1 MSKTKKWENISLED
15 ILRVDPFDQQVYIY
29 DPVASVKCPMISDN
43 REYFTQIYS
52 KPLNNKLEVLDG
64 AQHVHAELDIDQWFE
79 DLDSTK
85 NSMVIFIEGYAGCG
99 KSTFVQY
106 LLVHQLKTYNYEYEY
121 YNYDIGAY
129 YDNRNSHRILS
140 AIRECFIKQF
150 STCILNHDDKIIKRF
165 VELLAQQ
172 EINRL
177 DTSLDIY
184 NEFVNTDTFK
194 QAILYLLDNKK
205 EDRFRSAMHNQLK
218 DFSIE
223 QILALDYVFRLARYI
238 ESDSH
243 DNSVLY
249 ICYDNMDAI
258 ENFDELNAFDNT
270 LVSLRKNID
279 DYINITTDNYKD
291 IPTPQFVIIATYRK
305 ITAAKVDLSSYS
317 ERIDDYSE
325 YNNFIQYVDASH
337 VYSYFR
343 IINKRKEYFANYIK
357 RRQLNGGKV
366 LNKLEI
372 ADILTNTEF
381 VHNRYAGLWNNNY
394 RTCSSILDKIL
405 RNYFPEAKICTD
417 FVLINLD
424 GYDETNST
432 YYGASAIFLSLVC
445 KIFNKGGLWGSD
457 HMNLIPLKV
466 LNENKD
472 PRELTSLSRLILTYI
487 SNSKDNSGKN
497 RPVTTLEI
505 FLEFEDLFPVDDVC
519 QCLSNMLAR
528 DKTDTWRRP
537 IYYYRNALSDNEK
550 LKTAL
555 KKQWKLSK
563 SEGVDASVDYTE
575 LLLCECGYAF
585 IERLTS
591 EFEFFSNR
599 LSNSNQCLY
608 LVSNID
614 EIKRIIN
621 DVYDAVATC
630 CHDMVEFSKRYMKI
644 KNIPT
649 YEKYNKLPIHP
660 RTKGGNVQLHTE
672 RIIFSHI
679 SYLNYCRLYYI
690 NLYIDLEK
698 KKEVNNIFVS
708 YIKQYLILYD
718 ENICPINSDRTK
730 VAEELKSIIKEI
742 ETGDQDKLFLS
753 ISIHSKKH
761 C

>member
-129 YDNRNSHRILS
+129 YDNRNSHRLLS

-194 QAILYLLDNKK
+194 QAIIYLLDNKK

-337 VYSYFR
+337 VY
-343 IINKRKEYFANYIK
+343 
-357 RRQLNGGKV
+357 
-366 LNKLEI
+366 
-372 ADILTNTEF
+372 
-381 VHNRYAGLWNNNY
+381 
-394 RTCSSILDKIL
+394 
-405 RNYFPEAKICTD
+405 
-417 FVLINLD
+417 
-424 GYDETNST
+424 
-432 YYGASAIFLSLVC
+432 
-445 KIFNKGGLWGSD
+445 
-457 HMNLIPLKV
+457 
-466 LNENKD
+466 
-472 PRELTSLSRLILTYI
+472 
-487 SNSKDNSGKN
+487 
-497 RPVTTLEI
+497 
-505 FLEFEDLFPVDDVC
+505 
-519 QCLSNMLAR
+519 
-528 DKTDTWRRP
+528 
-537 IYYYRNALSDNEK
+537 
-550 LKTAL
+550 
-555 KKQWKLSK
+555 
-563 SEGVDASVDYTE
+563 
-575 LLLCECGYAF
+575 
-585 IERLTS
+585 
-591 EFEFFSNR
+591 
-599 LSNSNQCLY
+599 
-608 LVSNID
+608 
-614 EIKRIIN
+614 
-621 DVYDAVATC
+621 
-630 CHDMVEFSKRYMKI
+630 
-644 KNIPT
+644 
-649 YEKYNKLPIHP
+649 
-660 RTKGGNVQLHTE
+660 
-672 RIIFSHI
+672 
-679 SYLNYCRLYYI
+679 
-690 NLYIDLEK
+690 
-698 KKEVNNIFVS
+698 
-708 YIKQYLILYD
+708 
-718 ENICPINSDRTK
+718 
-730 VAEELKSIIKEI
+730 
-742 ETGDQDKLFLS
+742 
-753 ISIHSKKH
+753 
-761 C
+761 